1 MRLPFLAGLALEA
14 TAAAALVAPL
24 GGCAYETGVDTT
36 PTFAAARYVPV
47 PGGVLAGPA
56 PEPRVDGVATVD
68 PSLTGSSAI
77 AAANRQ
83 STVDPEGGSLR
94 GATWYIEDVRSDL
107 VYRICTQAQHA
118 TTILLPPGERF
129 NGAVGGNVD
138 AFLINVTYAGPR
150 PAVSILPRTAGASGN
165 LQLVTTAGFYSFRLA
180 ACREALNL
188 ADVSRRDERPV
199 AALVAAAA
207 GGRLHAPD
215 ARAPGRPLPAWA
227 PAEAWADSRKMVLRF
242 NDPLPVLPT
251 LFAGSRGEQVVNY
264 RTERGQGSTF
274 LVTDRRVTEA
284 ELRLGSEK
292 VRVTVDPEAVR
303 AGTAADPARGAR
315 RLAADGGCRRGPRL
329 VAPGGRAAVPIG
341 APKQPMAVNPVLG
354 VRSTSGPVRL

>member
-1 MRLPFLAGLALEA
+1 M
-14 TAAAALVAPL
+14 
-24 GGCAYETGVDTT
+24 
-36 PTFAAARYVPV
+36 PV

-118 TTILLPPGERF
+118 TTVLLPPGERF

-188 ADVSRRDERPV
+188 ADVSRRDERPSP
-199 AALVAAAA
+199 ASSLPQPEGDFTRLTLVRE
-207 GGRLHAPD
+207 GD
-215 ARAPGRPLPAWA
+215 SLPAWA

-251 LFAGSRGEQVVNY
+251 LFAGSRGEQLVSY

-284 ELRLGSEK
+284 ELRLGSER
-292 VRVTVDPEAVR
+292 VRVTVDPEAVK
-303 AGTAADPARGAR
+303 AGTAADPARGGDAWR
-315 RLAADGGCRRGPRL
+315 PTAGPVEPGL
-329 VAPGGRAAVPIG
+329 VAPGGRAAVPID
-341 APKQPMAVNPVLG
+341 APKQPMAVDPVLG
-354 VRSTSGPVRL
+354 VRSTSDPVRL